1 METSSF
7 SCCCIHFEKWQQTN
21 NTSSFYNCIFLY
33 KKKAINKWKKTRAL
47 KKFIR
52 RFLLKKKFR
61 LKFVQF
67 VFVCVLCSDFTKR
80 KFSWYFRKS
89 IWHVSIF
96 VCWFVL
102 FFSFVQPKIE
112 YTKLTKPK
120 VCWNANKNQI
130 VFTLTGLRSLT
141 TRSRWRRR
149 EVLCD
154 RSSLS
159 ARSSLWRCRCPW
171 RDDVGLRR
179 WCDRFDRSG
188 CFRRDDVSL

>member
-1 METSSF
+1 MRWF
-7 SCCCIHFEKWQQTN
+7 K
-21 NTSSFYNCIFLY
+21 NTKEIQWKPPPFLVVAFIPRNDNKQITHPAFTIAVFYIRKRLLINE
-33 KKKAINKWKKTRAL
+33 KKKRAL

-102 FFSFVQPKIE
+102 FFFFRSAKNWIHKIDK
-112 YTKLTKPK
+112 TK
-120 VCWNANKNQI
+120 
-130 VFTLTGLRSLT
+130 S
-141 TRSRWRRR
+141 
-149 EVLCD
+149 VLKCE
-154 RSSLS
+154 
-159 ARSSLWRCRCPW
+159 
-171 RDDVGLRR
+171 
-179 WCDRFDRSG
+179 
-188 CFRRDDVSL
+188 